1 MFIVQ
6 LGAHGH
12 EDTSYTNSVDR
23 VPAMIQAGASAILLE
38 PQLFFFDKLR
48 RKYEHN
54 PDVHVLNQA
63 ACGDGKTFTNLYSI
77 DINNAENFGSLHADG
92 RCANITTNP
101 NSTSMWV
108 TEIASLSRAQIMTNH
123 YLFSNTPSQCRACS
137 RVLGLEKPPNCMRDL
152 VGANLRMTR
161 VECVR
166 WPSLLP
172 PGRRVDLLMIDVEGH
187 EAHAINSF
195 PFATNPV
202 GKVRF
207 EAKHIRNSGALESI
221 NRTLTNAG
229 LSRLSKGDD
238 ETWQSTKVVEQ
249 ATLLH
254 GIYRKLKRQ

>member
-1 MFIVQ
+1 MLIVQ

-12 EDTSYTNSVDR
+12 ESTSYENTADR
-23 VPAMIQAGASAILLE
+23 VPAMIEAGASAILVE
-38 PQLFFFDKLR
+38 PQTFFFDKLR
-48 RKYEHN
+48 TKYANN
-54 PDVHVLNQA
+54 PDVTVLNQA
-63 ACGDGKTFTNLYSI
+63 VCAADRTFTELYSV
-77 DINNAENFGSLHADG
+77 DINSADNFGSLHADG

-108 TEIASLSRAQIMTNH
+108 TEIATLSRAQLMKQA
-123 YLFSNTPSQCRACS
+123 YLFQNSPSQCRACS

-152 VGANLRMTR
+152 VEANLRRTR

-166 WPSLLP
+166 WPSVLP

-187 EAHAINSF
+187 EAHAIKSF

-207 EAKHIRNSGALESI
+207 EAKHIRDGDALKRI
-221 NRTLTNAG
+221 NRTLTDAG
-229 LSRLSKGDD
+229 LSPLSQGDD

-254 GIYRKLKRQ
+254 RLYRGLKRQ